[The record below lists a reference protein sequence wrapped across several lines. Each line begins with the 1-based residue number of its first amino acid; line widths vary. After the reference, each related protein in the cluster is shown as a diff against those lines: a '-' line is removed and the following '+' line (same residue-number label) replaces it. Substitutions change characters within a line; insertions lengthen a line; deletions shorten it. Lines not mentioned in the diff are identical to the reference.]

1 MREIQST
8 EAKTNF
14 NRLLTEVERGETVVI
29 TRHGKR
35 IARLTPEPVQRGE
48 ELAKLKDEIRA
59 FRKKMP
65 RITMEEIQ
73 SARREGQKG

>member
-35 IARLTPEPVQRGE
+35 IARLTPEPMRRDE
-48 ELAKLKDEIRA
+48 ELARLIERIEA